1 MWVGDPH
8 PRFMGIMFPMGLVIM
23 VITIPN
29 KDLWFKKRPL
39 LTMTMLVPLAQ
50 APVQTLMIHMLTNY
64 QPEKP
69 MEGLDC
75 RMFPMIESELVDI
88 SIKDLSIK
96 MGMVLVGTLMGMGIL
111 LVNMFHKD
119 IA

>member
-8 PRFMGIMFPMGLVIM
+8 PQFMGIMFPMGVVTM

-29 KDLWFKKRPL
+29 KDLWFKKRL
-39 LTMTMLVPLAQ
+39 LLIMMMLVPLVQ
-50 APVQTLMIHMLTNY
+50 APVQILMIPMLTNC

-75 RMFPMIESELVDI
+75 LMFPMIESELVGI
-88 SIKDLSIK
+88 SIKDL
-96 MGMVLVGTLMGMGIL
+96 
-111 LVNMFHKD
+111 
-119 IA
+119 

>member
-8 PRFMGIMFPMGLVIM
+8 PQFTVIMFPMGGVIM

-29 KDLWFKKRPL
+29 KVLWFKKRLL
-39 LTMTMLVPLAQ
+39 LTMMMPVPHVQAQ
-50 APVQTLMIHMLTNY
+50 VQTLMIHMLTNC
-64 QPEKP
+64 QPEKL

-75 RMFPMIESELVDI
+75 LMFPMIESELVDI

-96 MGMVLVGTLMGMGIL
+96 MGIVLVGTLMGMGIL

>member
-8 PRFMGIMFPMGLVIM
+8 PRFMGIMYPMGVVIM

-29 KDLWFKKRPL
+29 KDLWFKKRL
-39 LTMTMLVPLAQ
+39 LLIMMMLVPHVQ
-50 APVQTLMIHMLTNY
+50 APVQILMIPMLTNC

-75 RMFPMIESELVDI
+75 LMFPMIESELVGI
-88 SIKDLSIK
+88 SIKDL
-96 MGMVLVGTLMGMGIL
+96 
-111 LVNMFHKD
+111 
-119 IA
+119 